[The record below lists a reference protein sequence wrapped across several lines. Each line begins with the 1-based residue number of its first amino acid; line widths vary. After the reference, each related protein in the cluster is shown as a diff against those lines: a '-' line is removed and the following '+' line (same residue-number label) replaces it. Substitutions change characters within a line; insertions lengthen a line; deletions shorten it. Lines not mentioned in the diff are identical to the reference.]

1 MGAGAGG
8 NVAEPPVIDSVRHRL
23 PVMLTAAI
31 WILAPRRVR
40 GSLLG
45 DLAEEFVAMQGE
57 RGAPEA
63 RRWAWQQLRST
74 DWLLL
79 RGYHHQPRKWFGAR
93 GFSQSP
99 VSPRTPS
106 RRESPLESY
115 TMKDLIFDLK
125 SALRT
130 LRHQP
135 RLAVTVIAT
144 VAIGVIGA
152 AATLAVIDTV
162 LWKPL
167 PYFDAARIVALRTQ
181 NAESQISDGPVS
193 VVNMAEWGELDVFH
207 GVFAVQ
213 GNGMTY
219 RGGDHPE
226 NLNGAR
232 ISPGTL
238 ATLGVEPQRGRRFV
252 PEEGVTGGDRVVII
266 SDHLWQ
272 TRFNRATVLGTSMLL
287 DDEEHTIVGI
297 LPEDFRMPIAVI
309 AGVRRDFLLPLA
321 PDPESW
327 PRKRRAAAGY
337 ARLADGV
344 SVRRAQQA
352 LDGLFAGQTELDPEA
367 NEGWTVSVLRF
378 ADVVVGPFRVVLMV
392 MLGAAALLL
401 LLAAVNLINLML
413 VHGLNRQTELAVR
426 ASLGAARPRLI
437 RSLLTEGVVLGILG
451 GLAGLVGAVLLLA
464 TLKQLTPGTVPRL
477 EEAALSVRVIGAT
490 IAASGFA
497 GLLFGGIPALLTT
510 RSGILGRLVGTSRGM
525 TLSPWQRRAIDGAAT
540 IQVALAVML
549 LIGAG
554 LLGRSFMGLVGIDPG
569 FNPSNVVNVQLVAI
583 PPTYAD
589 LAARTQFVDET
600 KAKFAALPGVSAVGV
615 TNFMPYSGA
624 NTVDGFT
631 LRDMERTRSQRAG
644 YRAIDADY
652 LDVVQIEV
660 TAGRAFTAA
669 DIAARAPV
677 ALINESM
684 AATFFP
690 DTDPI
695 GQGITRGGEDE
706 PGHVWLEIVGVVTDV
721 RHDGPD
727 SAGEAEWYATY
738 DRDPYPLKSFV
749 IRTAVPPEQ
758 LLLPVRS
765 ALAEIDPFLA
775 PFAVQTMD
783 QYLEDHIAGPR
794 FNVATVGAFAVV
806 AILLAAIGMVGV
818 IANSVSRRIR
828 ETGIRMA
835 LGARGPQVRNRL
847 VAEGLRLAVTGT
859 VAGLM
864 GSFFLARL
872 LASLLRGVGP
882 RDPATFLAVAIM
894 TLVVAAVAC
903 YLPAR
908 RAAQVDPAL
917 ALRAD

>member
-1 MGAGAGG
+1 MTASAWQ
-8 NVAEPPVIDSVRHRL
+8 RL
-23 PVMLTAAI
+23 PFLLVAAV
-31 WILAPRRVR
+31 WVLAPRRVR

-45 DLAEEFVAMQGE
+45 DLAEEFVALRRRHGL
-57 RGAPEA
+57 PHA
-63 RRWAWQQLRST
+63 RAWAWRQLRSA
-74 DWLLL
+74 DWLRL
-79 RGYHHQPRKWFGAR
+79 RVYHHHPRRWFGAR
-93 GFSQSP
+93 GFGRSGSAFP
-99 VSPRTPS
+99 PPP
-106 RRESPLESY
+106 RRESPLESN
-115 TMKDLIFDLK
+115 TMENLLFDLK
-125 SALRT
+125 FALRT

-135 RLAVTVIAT
+135 QLAATVIAT
-144 VAIGVIGA
+144 VAIGVVGA

-162 LWKPL
+162 LWKPV

-181 NAESQISDGPVS
+181 NADNQITDGPVS
-193 VVNMAEWGELDVFH
+193 VVNMAEWRELDVFD

-213 GNGMTY
+213 GTGMTY

-232 ISPGTL
+232 ISPGAL
-238 ATLGVEPQRGRRFV
+238 ATLGVEPQSGRGFL
-252 PEEGVTGGDRVVII
+252 PEEGIVGRDRVVVI
-266 SDHLWQ
+266 SHHVWQ
-272 TRFNRATVLGTSMLL
+272 TRFSGTIVLGESMLL

-297 LPEDFRMPIAVI
+297 LPEDFGMPAEIV
-309 AGVRRDFLLPLA
+309 AGVRRDLLLPLA
-321 PDPESW
+321 PDPEDW
-327 PRKRRAAAGY
+327 PRKRRSVFGY
-337 ARLADGV
+337 ARVAEGV
-344 SVRRAQQA
+344 SIRRAQQA
-352 LDGLFAGQTELDPEA
+352 LDGAFAGQTALDPDA
-367 NEGWTVSVLRF
+367 NEGWVVAVRSF
-378 ADVVVGPFRVVLMV
+378 ADVVVGPFRTVLMV
-392 MLGAAALLL
+392 MMGAATLLL
-401 LLAAVNLINLML
+401 LLAAVNLINLMM

-426 ASLGAARPRLI
+426 ASLGAARPRLV
-437 RSLLTEGVVLGILG
+437 RSLLTEGAVLGLLG
-451 GLAGLVGAVLLLA
+451 GAAGLVGAVVLLGA
-464 TLKQLTPGTVPRL
+464 LKQLTPGTVPRL
-477 EEAALSVRVIGAT
+477 EEAALSARVIVAT

-497 GLLFGGIPALLTT
+497 GLLFGGVPALLTT

-540 IQVALAVML
+540 TQIALAVML
-549 LIGAG
+549 LVGAG
-554 LLGRSFMGLVGIDPG
+554 LLGRSFMGLLGVDPG

-589 LAARTQFVDET
+589 LAARTQFVDEA
-600 KAKFAALPGVSAVGV
+600 KARFAALPGVTQVGV

-631 LRDMERTRSQRAG
+631 LRDMERTRAQQAG

-652 LDVVQIEV
+652 LDVLQIEMA
-660 TAGRAFTAA
+660 TGRAFTAV
-669 DIAARAPV
+669 DIASRAPV

-684 AATFFP
+684 AAAFFA

-706 PGHVWLEIVGVVTDV
+706 PGHVWLEIVGVVADV
-721 RHDGPD
+721 RHEGPD
-727 SAGEAEWYATY
+727 SAGEPEWYATY
-738 DRDPYPLKSFV
+738 DRDPYALKSFV

-765 ALAEIDPFLA
+765 ALAEVDPFLA

-783 QYLEDHIAGPR
+783 AYLEDHIAGPR

-818 IANSVSRRIR
+818 IANSVSRRVR

-847 VAEGLRLAVTGT
+847 VAEGLRLAVAGT
-859 VAGLM
+859 AAGLIA
-864 GSFFLARL
+864 SFFLSRV

-882 RDPATFLAVAIM
+882 RDPATLVAVAIT

-908 RAAQVDPAL
+908 RAARVDPAR
-917 ALRAD
+917 ALRAN